1 MSLPGALALTI
12 FPLLMAY
19 AAFSDLFTMTISN
32 RIAFLLV
39 IGFVSLAA
47 LMGMPLTMLA
57 LHLAAGIAVLVLTFV
72 LFARGWIGGGDAKLA
87 AATAVWL
94 GWDNLAAYG
103 LQASL
108 LGAGLTLGI
117 LVLRKR
123 ELPVPPDA
131 PRLDRAPS
139 RRGHGRSLRHRACSR
154 RAVALP
160 GHRGLEWGD
169 RLTRHGPGAP
179 APPAE
184 PWTTSG
190 FAVTLS
196 ARRL

>member
-32 RIAFLLV
+32 RIAILLV

-123 ELPVPPDA
+123 ELPVPLMRHA
-131 PRLDRAPS
+131 WIARLHAAGTGVPY
-139 RRGHGRSLRHRACSR
+139 GIAL
-154 RAVALP
+154 AVA
-160 GHRGLEWGD
+160 GLSLYPD
-169 RLTRHGPGAP
+169 T
-179 APPAE
+179 
-184 PWTTSG
+184 
-190 FAVTLS
+190 AVWNGVI
-196 ARRL
+196 A